1 LRFLPFHFIEIHPLH
16 ELIHTANRF
25 KKQVHVIPNLMD
37 VIPAQRDEIPLPR
50 QPQLTC
56 AAFSTGL
63 DRNGKGYSPGE
74 SNTRL
79 S

>member
-1 LRFLPFHFIEIHPLH
+1 
-16 ELIHTANRF
+16 
-25 KKQVHVIPNLMD
+25 MD
-37 VIPAQRDEIPLPR
+37 GIPAQRDEIPLPR

-56 AAFSTGL
+56 AAFITGL
-63 DRNGKGYSPGE
+63 DRNGKGYSAGE